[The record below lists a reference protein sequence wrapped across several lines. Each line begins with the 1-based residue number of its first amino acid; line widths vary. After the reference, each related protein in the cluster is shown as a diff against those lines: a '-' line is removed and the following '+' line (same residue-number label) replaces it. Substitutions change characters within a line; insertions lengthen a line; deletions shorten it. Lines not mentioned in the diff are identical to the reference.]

1 MPRKEM
7 SHMHQALY
15 RKWRPKT
22 FDEVCGQ
29 EHITSVLRYEV
40 QNFSYSH
47 AYLFCGSR
55 GTGKTTCAK
64 LLAKAVNCLA
74 PVGGSPCGK
83 CEACR
88 AIEEGRTSDVLEMD
102 AASNTGVDY
111 IRDIREAV
119 MYAPSMLK
127 SRVYIIDEV
136 HMLSQSAFNAL
147 LKTLEEPPSAVIFIL
162 ATTEQQKIPATILS
176 RCQKFEFRRIA
187 TPIIAE
193 RLMHIAKEE
202 GIHLTSDGAHT
213 VARLSD
219 GGMRDAISLLELCA
233 GDSGGS
239 EGAEIDAAAVR
250 RIAGSSGRDEAI
262 RLIGHVLDRSI
273 DGIFESIGSVC
284 SSSGD
289 ITVFWQELLDVYRD
303 MLVIRA
309 TKSPKS
315 YLDLTDDEF
324 AVVSELAGR
333 FTGQKLLRHSSL
345 LEEAFMAMSRP
356 HPSKRLRA
364 EMTLIRMC
372 DDKLDALPE
381 GIVARVSALE
391 EKLATATLAV
401 QKGQPSDEVSA
412 YKKAVAPDARA
423 ISDAERSEVRTA
435 PKTAAVGKSS
445 GLRPV
450 SWWAEAIKRLDP
462 SVASF
467 FKLSRA
473 YIDGNKILIRV
484 DGQFAIGM
492 MDTPQMREK
501 LYELSVVFTPD
512 APCLPS
518 DFEFIDIHG
527 SDSER
532 FTALDELMS
541 EASEQ

>member
-1 MPRKEM
+1 
-7 SHMHQALY
+7 MHQALY

-29 EHITSVLRYEV
+29 EHITSVLKYEV
-40 QNFSYSH
+40 QNFSYTH

-64 LLAKAVNCLA
+64 LLAKAVNCLS
-74 PVGGSPCGK
+74 PVNGSPCGK
-83 CEACR
+83 CESCR
-88 AIEEGRTSDVLEMD
+88 AIDEGRTSDVLEMD

-127 SRVYIIDEV
+127 NRVYIIDEV

-147 LKTLEEPPSAVIFIL
+147 LKTLEEPPSAVVFIL

-202 GIHLTSDGAHT
+202 GIRITPDGAHT

-219 GGMRDAISLLELCA
+219 GGMRDAISLLELCS
-233 GDSGGS
+233 GDSGGA
-239 EGAEIDAAAVR
+239 EGTVIDAGDVR

-262 RLIGHVLDRSI
+262 KLIGHVLNRNI
-273 DGIFESIGSVC
+273 DGIFDTVGKIC
-284 SSSGD
+284 ASSGD
-289 ITVFWQELLDVYRD
+289 ITVFWQELLDIYRD

-309 TKSPKS
+309 TKAPKN
-315 YLDLTDDEF
+315 YLDLTEDEF
-324 AVVSELAGR
+324 SVVSELAGK
-333 FTGQKLLRHSSL
+333 FTGQKLLRHGTL
-345 LEEAFMAMSRP
+345 LEEAFIAMSRP

-364 EMTLIRMC
+364 EMTLIKMC
-372 DDKLDALPE
+372 DDKLDTLPE
-381 GIVARVSALE
+381 GIAARVSALE
-391 EKLATATLAV
+391 EKLAAGGFASPRGR
-401 QKGQPSDEVSA
+401 QSDETVS
-412 YKKAVAPDARA
+412 YKKSVPVDARA
-423 ISDAERSEVRTA
+423 SADAEKAEARGNSPEN
-435 PKTAAVGKSS
+435 AVKKQSNS

-450 SWWAEAIKRLDP
+450 NWWAEALKRLDP
-462 SVASF
+462 SVAGF

-473 YIDGNKILIRV
+473 YVDGNKILIRA

-501 LYELSVVFTPD
+501 LSELSVTFTPD
-512 APCLPS
+512 TPCLPS

-527 SDSER
+527 SDSDK
-532 FTALDELMS
+532 FTALDELMN
-541 EASEQ
+541 ENAELGGE